1 MRAQGWLIVGGYVV
15 VVLVA
20 WPWGLLAAAAHALIL
35 LATLKR

>member
-20 WPWGLLAAAAHALIL
+20 WPWGLLAAAIHIAVL
-35 LATLKR
+35 LSTLKR